1 MSRAPRKSYDAEE
14 SSSFKWVIVF
24 ALLSLLAHIIIIAVI
39 LLITIYMPPPP
50 VHVPPPDNTVN
61 LTLEQAP
68 PQPMPKQGQKPLFIS
83 TNPDASAKPNQDT
96 PVESNHDNRLKS
108 ENKTARKP
116 DAPLPDVTG
125 KKDHSLDLQTTPL
138 SSSQKPQQA
147 NPTPPT
153 PKQEDPK
160 PPTPQQPKQQPQAQK
175 PQPQPA
181 KPTQKPPE
189 QTPPKPSPPQ
199 PSKNTVDPITGLPVL
214 PPIDAPTLAPQ
225 TQPTQ
230 TPQTQRPA
238 AAAPPPSF
246 QVDKSDVAGST
257 AAQGANSAATRA
269 TPLGRYKALVYRAVG
284 SRWYAKVGQSQ
295 SLLPVGRVHVQFTIY
310 ADGTVETKTL
320 DSGNS
325 NMQML
330 LSISINSIREAA
342 IFPKFDDYPGMRED
356 LIKEQGGDGSSYT
369 DDFWFSVY

>member
-1 MSRAPRKSYDAEE
+1 MSQAARMPHDDEE
-14 SSSFKWVIVF
+14 SSTLKWVIVF

-68 PQPMPKQGQKPLFIS
+68 PQPKQQSKPLFLN
-83 TNPDASAKPNQDT
+83 TNPDKTAKPDQNTPIQSNNDT
-96 PVESNHDNRLKS
+96 SLKS
-108 ENKTARKP
+108 ESKAPRKQ

-125 KKDHSLDLQTTPL
+125 KKDHSLDLNTTPL
-138 SSSQKPQQA
+138 SPSQKPQQA

-153 PKQEDPK
+153 PKQDQPK
-160 PPTPQQPKQQPQAQK
+160 PPTPQQPTQQPQAQK
-175 PQPQPA
+175 PQPQPV
-181 KPTQKPPE
+181 KPTPKPPE
-189 QTPPKPSPPQ
+189 QTPPKPPQPQ
-199 PSKNTVDPITGLPVL
+199 PSKNTVDPATGLPVL

-238 AAAPPPSF
+238 TAAPPPSF
-246 QVDKSDVAGST
+246 QVDKSDIAGSA

-269 TPLGRYKALVYRAVG
+269 SELGRYKAKVYRAVG
-284 SRWYAKVGQSQ
+284 SHWYEKVAKSQ
-295 SLLPVGRVHVQFTIY
+295 SLLSVGRVHIQFTIY
-310 ADGTVETKTL
+310 ADGSVTTKVL
-320 DSGNS
+320 DPGNS
-325 NMQML
+325 TLQML
-330 LSISINSIREAA
+330 LSLSLNSITDAA
-342 IFPKFDDYPGMRED
+342 PYDPFTDTLRQE